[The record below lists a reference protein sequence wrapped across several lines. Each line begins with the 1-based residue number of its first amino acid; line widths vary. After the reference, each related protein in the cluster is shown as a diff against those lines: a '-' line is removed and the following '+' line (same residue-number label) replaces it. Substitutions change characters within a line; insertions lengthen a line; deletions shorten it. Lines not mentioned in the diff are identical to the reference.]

1 MCIEIFNYYY
11 SLGGNKNLYIPSP
24 VGVQMLDA
32 EGNNI
37 VTAHLDQIIFNAVG
51 ALDLNFSSNTIEFQT
66 FELNFTYN
74 ILDIKVNIV

>member
-1 MCIEIFNYYY
+1 MCIEVFNYYY
-11 SLGGNKNLYIPSP
+11 SLGGNKNLYIPP
-24 VGVQMLDA
+24 VHIQMLDA

-37 VTAHLDQIIFNAVG
+37 VTCFLDQIIFNSVG